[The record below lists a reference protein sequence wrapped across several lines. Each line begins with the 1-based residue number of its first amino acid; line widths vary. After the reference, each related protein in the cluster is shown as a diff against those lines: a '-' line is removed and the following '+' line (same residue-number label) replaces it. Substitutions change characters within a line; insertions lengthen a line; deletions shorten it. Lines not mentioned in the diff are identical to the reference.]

1 MKWKIEYSSL
11 YLRKA
16 RKLLKGDSKLRD
28 LYTEFLNKLIANPF
42 EPSLQTHTLSGEL
55 KGKYACSLTYKL
67 RVVFEIT
74 DNTILLLNIG
84 THDEVY

>member
-16 RKLLKGDSKLRD
+16 RKILKGDPKLKD
-28 LYTEFLNKLIANPF
+28 IYTEFLNKLITNPL
-42 EPSLQTHTLSGEL
+42 EPSLQTHPLSGSL
-55 KGKYACSLTYKL
+55 KGKFACALTYKL
-67 RVVFEIT
+67 RIVFEIT
-74 DNTILLLNIG
+74 DKTILLLNIG